1 MFVERV
7 ALAEIPMHARI
18 EPLVLQSVLTQLGAE
33 PRGLRHQL
41 DRGFHELQ
49 ARQPCLADFVAG
61 EIAQLPG
68 PRIQAL
74 GYFLAVLVY
83 RVFEEAFGSQLSA
96 VQLPDVS
103 RTLEQLV
110 TDSQLRSEGAGGS
123 SYSEDAIAV
132 GQPALI
138 SLLRNEIDRAVSIN
152 PDEPRWDSFD
162 AFYESLLVLVLVL
175 TQAVAPS
182 PALHHSS

>member
-7 ALAEIPMHARI
+7 ALDEIPVRARI
-18 EPLVLQSVLTQLGAE
+18 EPAVLQSVLVQLGSE
-33 PRGLRHQL
+33 PRGLRRQL
-41 DRGFHELQ
+41 DRGFHDLQ
-49 ARQPCLADFVAG
+49 ARQPCLADFVAA

-68 PRIQAL
+68 QRVQAL

-83 RVFEEAFGSQLSA
+83 RVFEEAFGNQLGA
-96 VQLPDVS
+96 VQLPDMS

-138 SLLRNEIDRAVSIN
+138 SLLRSEIDRAVSKH
-152 PDEPRWDSFD
+152 PDEPRWDAFD
-162 AFYESLLVLVLVL
+162 PFYESLLVLVLVL
-175 TQAVAPS
+175 TRAVAPS
-182 PALHHSS
+182 PHHSS